1 MLVTLFPGK
10 YLLLLAQGIPR
21 PSSYSTNEFLDYQL
35 LLHSDVSEAAFLRS
49 REVIL
54 LERARLDGLS
64 DHGEV
69 PRYS

>member
-1 MLVTLFPGK
+1 MNSF
-10 YLLLLAQGIPR
+10 
-21 PSSYSTNEFLDYQL
+21 DYQL